1 WWTQKYHQRGKAM
14 TPEIEAMPF
23 DELRTLHRELGALI
37 AQRRHEALEKLKEQ
51 IAVLGFTPDDL
62 APARASRANGKPKYG
77 DGNGNY
83 WSGKGRKPVW
93 LQQRLEEGAS
103 LEDFAI

>member
-1 WWTQKYHQRGKAM
+1 M
-14 TPEIEAMPF
+14 TPEIQALPF
-23 DELRTLHRELGALI
+23 DELRTLHHEIGALI

-51 IAVLGFTPDDL
+51 IAVLGFTPADL
-62 APARASRANGKPKYG
+62 APARTGRSNAKPKYG

-93 LQQRLEEGAS
+93 LQERLDSGAS
-103 LEDFAI
+103 LEDFAV

>member
-1 WWTQKYHQRGKAM
+1 M
-14 TPEIEAMPF
+14 TPEIEGMPF
-23 DELRTLHRELGALI
+23 DELRTLHREVGALI

-51 IAVLGFTPDDL
+51 IAVLGFTPADL
-62 APARASRANGKPKYG
+62 APNRSGRSNGKPKYG

-93 LQQRLEEGAS
+93 LQEKLEGGAS
-103 LEDFAI
+103 LEDFVL